1 MVKVL
6 LHIQKCG
13 GTSVGEYV
21 KSKLKEG
28 EYLELYTRKV
38 PKDLVIN
45 WKTEPHSRIKA
56 YLKSLDLDNI
66 KIVFGHGVF
75 NGLEEYF
82 PNKEVKY
89 HILLRNPVDR
99 IISLYNFRRMGAV
112 GQREFP
118 IIYQPDGSVYDFE
131 GELKKEFFI
140 DGRERSFLEW
150 FIYFNNRKKD
160 ETDSQS
166 YYDFLQWRNF
176 EIGDFSFIGNESHIK
191 HLPVENQSI
200 KYLEEDRILIK
211 NLLEVFW
218 KEDFDIYA
226 QSFDFERLPEYL
238 L

>member
-13 GTSVGEYV
+13 GISVGEYI
-21 KSKLKEG
+21 KSKYKKE
-28 EYLELYTRKV
+28 EYLELYTKKI
-38 PKDLVIN
+38 PKKIASSN
-45 WKTEPHSRIKA
+45 SRVRN
-56 YLKSLDLDNI
+56 YLESLDLSSV
-66 KIVFGHGVF
+66 KIVFGHAVF
-75 NGLEEYF
+75 NGIEEYF
-82 PNKEVKY
+82 PNRNVEY
-89 HILLRNPVDR
+89 HTILRNPVDR

-176 EIGDFSFIGNESHIK
+176 EMGDFSFIGNESHIK

-218 KEDFDIYA
+218 KEDFNIYA

-238 L
+238 

>member
-1 MVKVL
+1 LVKVL

-13 GTSVGEYV
+13 GISVGEYI
-21 KSKLKEG
+21 KSKYKKE
-28 EYLELYTRKV
+28 EYLELYTKKI
-38 PKDLVIN
+38 PKKIASSN
-45 WKTEPHSRIKA
+45 SRVRN
-56 YLKSLDLDNI
+56 YLESLDLSSV
-66 KIVFGHGVF
+66 KIVFGHAVF
-75 NGLEEYF
+75 NGIEEYF
-82 PNKEVKY
+82 PNRNVEY
-89 HILLRNPVDR
+89 HTILRNPVDR

-176 EIGDFSFIGNESHIK
+176 EMGDFSFIGNESHIK

-218 KEDFDIYA
+218 KEDFNIYA

-238 L
+238 

>member
-1 MVKVL
+1 
-6 LHIQKCG
+6 
-13 GTSVGEYV
+13 VGEYI
-21 KSKLKEG
+21 KSKYKKE
-28 EYLELYTRKV
+28 EYLELYTKKI
-38 PKDLVIN
+38 PKKIASSN
-45 WKTEPHSRIKA
+45 SRVRN
-56 YLKSLDLDNI
+56 YLESLDLSSV
-66 KIVFGHGVF
+66 KIVFGHAVF
-75 NGLEEYF
+75 NGIEEYF
-82 PNKEVKY
+82 PNRNVEY
-89 HILLRNPVDR
+89 HTILRNPVDR

-176 EIGDFSFIGNESHIK
+176 EMGDFSFIGNESHIK

-218 KEDFDIYA
+218 KEDFNIYA

-238 L
+238 

>member
-1 MVKVL
+1 M
-6 LHIQKCG
+6 
-13 GTSVGEYV
+13 GEYI
-21 KSKLKEG
+21 KSKYKKE
-28 EYLELYTRKV
+28 EYLELYTKKI
-38 PKDLVIN
+38 PKKIASSN
-45 WKTEPHSRIKA
+45 SRVRN
-56 YLKSLDLDNI
+56 YLESLDLSSV
-66 KIVFGHGVF
+66 KIVFGHAVF
-75 NGLEEYF
+75 NGIEEYF
-82 PNKEVKY
+82 PNRNVEY
-89 HILLRNPVDR
+89 HTILRNPVDR

-176 EIGDFSFIGNESHIK
+176 EMGDFSFIGNESHIK

-218 KEDFDIYA
+218 KEDFNIYA

-238 L
+238 